1 MKQLLTLL
9 LICCSSVVM
18 AQMQA
23 AQRIIPEYTHDTQI
37 KSTPVKVWRVI
48 RDLPQVKEYSNGT
61 IKEVNIRTVGDTRY
75 RDLVFA
81 DGHKRTDEIEQVHEQ
96 YKFFVFHIQEPLPQ
110 GVTKA
115 IVTALVESAPNSD
128 DVAVIRWSMIM
139 EGDKSARKKLVDIL
153 SAEIANYEAGLKK
166 MLE

>member
-1 MKQLLTLL
+1 MKKLLTLL
-9 LICCSSVVM
+9 LICCSTAVM

-23 AQRIIPEYTHDTQI
+23 AQRVIPDYTHETQL
-37 KSTPVKVWRVI
+37 KSTPVKVWRII

-61 IKEVNIRTVGDTRY
+61 IKEVTIRNVGETRY

-96 YKFFVFHIQEPLPQ
+96 YKFFVFHILEPLPA

-115 IVTALVESAPNSD
+115 IVTALVESSPNND

-139 EGDKSARKKLVDIL
+139 EGDKSARKALVESL
-153 SAEIANYEAGLKK
+153 SAEIASYEAGLKK